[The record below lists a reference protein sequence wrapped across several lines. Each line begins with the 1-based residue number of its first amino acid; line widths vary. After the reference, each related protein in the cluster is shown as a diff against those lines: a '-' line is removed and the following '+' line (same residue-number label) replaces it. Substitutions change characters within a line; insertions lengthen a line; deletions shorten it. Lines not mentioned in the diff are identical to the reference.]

1 MFQLSSFATQSMPV
15 HTSLMPLRPGLVP
28 LQIDQVSADSANMGF
43 LGPQSQT
50 HTNIDMHQVELML
63 DEFLKNDLDRY
74 LIKAVSPNTS
84 SIENNHP
91 PKMPRKD
98 KSSGKI
104 LGEREREREVQME
117 LYILDHN
124 GHKNK

>member
-15 HTSLMPLRPGLVP
+15 QTSLMPLRPGLVP
-28 LQIDQVSADSANMGF
+28 LQIDQVSADSANMGL

-50 HTNIDMHQVELML
+50 HTNIDMHQVELLL

-91 PKMPRKD
+91 LKMPRKD
-98 KSSGKI
+98 EQWKNFR
-104 LGEREREREVQME
+104 GERERGADGT
-117 LYILDHN
+117 LHL
-124 GHKNK
+124 GP